1 MKQNKCFSL
10 VFASENEMKRK
21 QNEKEAKSSKQNR
34 IKWNTGKICKETK
47 KNIKVG
53 LLVFQVYT

>member
-1 MKQNKCFSL
+1 
-10 VFASENEMKRK
+10 MKRK
-21 QNEKEAKSSKQNR
+21 RNEKEAKTSKQKR